1 MDFFHECNIPSRVWR
16 WRGREKFGDGLSYW
30 LDVGRDANSTRVH
43 IEEEIPPFRMV
54 FEEGVRDSC
63 DITRSKVLEM
73 FYEREILFD
82 EFVYF

>member
-1 MDFFHECNIPSRVWR
+1 LDFFHERNVSGRVRR
-16 WRGREKFGDGLSYW
+16 WRGREELGHGLSYW
-30 LDVGRDANSTRVH
+30 FDVGRDANSTRVY

-63 DITRSKVLEM
+63 DVTRSRILDM
-73 FYEREILFD
+73 LCGRGILFD

>member
-1 MDFFHECNIPSRVWR
+1 
-16 WRGREKFGDGLSYW
+16 LSYW
-30 LDVGRDANSTRVH
+30 FDVGRDANSTRVH

-63 DITRSKVLEM
+63 DVTRSKVLDM
-73 FYEREILFD
+73 IYGSGILFD